1 MELSKTTQKLLRD
14 NRTVPLED
22 VAKSLWA
29 AVVSIEPG
37 EQVAAE
43 CFLVDRH
50 DFHPNGYCGRPANK
64 VAIPERL
71 LGTVESGAVK
81 GGDILLPCRPVTLSQ
96 PALVAADPDALWYP
110 TQTIRILRMRA
121 CSPINAIILHRYL
134 SSRVGQELLNAAAT
148 RNSRVPYVPV
158 DALRA
163 LPVIVPDDETV
174 SRIMAAHDA
183 LITAHQELE
192 RVQRRI
198 AALRDEPWL
207 TSLT

>member
-1 MELSKTTQKLLRD
+1 
-14 NRTVPLED
+14 VPLDD
-22 VAKSLWA
+22 VAKVLGA
-29 AVVSIEPG
+29 EYVSIDPG

-43 CFLVDRH
+43 AFLVDRH
-50 DFHPNGYCGRPANK
+50 DFQPNGYCGRPANK
-64 VAIPERL
+64 VAISERL

-81 GGDILLPCRPVTLSQ
+81 GGDILLQCRPVTLAQ
-96 PALVAADPDALWYP
+96 PALVAEDPDALWYP
-110 TQTIRILRMRA
+110 TQTMRILRMRA
-121 CSPINAIILHRYL
+121 YSPVNAVILHRYL

-148 RNSRVPYVPV
+148 HSGKGKHSYVPV

-183 LITAHQELE
+183 ILTAHQELE
-192 RVQRRI
+192 RVQQRI